1 MNQRPYP
8 GLGPQKYA
16 QASKSS
22 SQGQSGVTFEPSKK
36 KGTIGLGEDNL
47 DMEPKDSMS
56 GDIWKKIK
64 KSTRCIKIA
73 KTPKPS

>member
-1 MNQRPYP
+1 MSQRPYT

-36 KGTIGLGEDNL
+36 KGTIGLGEDN
-47 DMEPKDSMS
+47 PKNSE
-56 GDIWKKIK
+56 KPKNLTFFKIRILTW
-64 KSTRCIKIA
+64 SQ
-73 KTPKPS
+73 KTA